1 MFLFWLQWQ
10 QPVPIPNPNQLLRGG
25 KQKTTTCVGM
35 TVMAKTT
42 IEEICENAKLARD
55 MALTGNYDSACIYY
69 EGLQV
74 EYQEEYHLANTP

>member
-1 MFLFWLQWQ
+1 
-10 QPVPIPNPNQLLRGG
+10 
-25 KQKTTTCVGM
+25 
-35 TVMAKTT
+35 MAKTT

-74 EYQEEYHLANTP
+74 EHLCKYSIWSISLIYIISFTGHAGAPS

>member
-1 MFLFWLQWQ
+1 MFRFWLQRQ
-10 QPVPIPNPNQLLRGG
+10 QPVPIFFEQLLRGG

-74 EYQEEYHLANTP
+74 SQITA

>member
-1 MFLFWLQWQ
+1 
-10 QPVPIPNPNQLLRGG
+10 
-25 KQKTTTCVGM
+25 M

-74 EYQEEYHLANTP
+74 KYQEEYHKANTP